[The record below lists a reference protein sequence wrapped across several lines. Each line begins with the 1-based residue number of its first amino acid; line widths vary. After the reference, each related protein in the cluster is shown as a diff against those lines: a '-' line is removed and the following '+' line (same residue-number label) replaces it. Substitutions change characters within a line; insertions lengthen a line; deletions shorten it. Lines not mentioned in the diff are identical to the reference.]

1 MLRVVL
7 ADDEKKVLLLMCKL
21 IDWESLGFEIVGMAS
36 DGMHALEMIR
46 DKQPHLLVTDIRMPG
61 FDGIDLIRQAK
72 QMQPGLHFI
81 VVSGYAQF
89 EYAQNALKY
98 GVEGYLLKPLK
109 VQEMTDLLTG
119 LKGKLSEQATIEYR
133 LKKSDE
139 REQERI
145 IDTLIGEI
153 HGDVR
158 TSSAVRSFNLE
169 YGLPSNGRYFAAI
182 VKPDIPSAWKNPD
195 GVHAMM
201 KHALEIVRQ
210 ELGQPFEEKV
220 SLLRSICRSTSRSRS
235 SNASPKYVKK

>member
-72 QMQPGLHFI
+72 QIQPGLHFI

-109 VQEMTDLLTG
+109 AQEMTDLLTG

-153 HGDVR
+153 HGAYSCCPSCNTR
-158 TSSAVRSFNLE
+158 ENQGYQSPHRARPE
-169 YGLPSNGRYFAAI
+169 YDTDDRCTARAPRA
-182 VKPDIPSAWKNPD
+182 
-195 GVHAMM
+195 
-201 KHALEIVRQ
+201 
-210 ELGQPFEEKV
+210 
-220 SLLRSICRSTSRSRS
+220 
-235 SNASPKYVKK
+235 

>member
-98 GVEGYLLKPLK
+98 GVVAEFY
-109 VQEMTDLLTG
+109 
-119 LKGKLSEQATIEYR
+119 
-133 LKKSDE
+133 E
-139 REQERI
+139 RA
-145 IDTLIGEI
+145 G
-153 HGDVR
+153 
-158 TSSAVRSFNLE
+158 
-169 YGLPSNGRYFAAI
+169 
-182 VKPDIPSAWKNPD
+182 
-195 GVHAMM
+195 
-201 KHALEIVRQ
+201 
-210 ELGQPFEEKV
+210 
-220 SLLRSICRSTSRSRS
+220 
-235 SNASPKYVKK
+235 YVKTLEGKEGSVTVIGAVSPQ